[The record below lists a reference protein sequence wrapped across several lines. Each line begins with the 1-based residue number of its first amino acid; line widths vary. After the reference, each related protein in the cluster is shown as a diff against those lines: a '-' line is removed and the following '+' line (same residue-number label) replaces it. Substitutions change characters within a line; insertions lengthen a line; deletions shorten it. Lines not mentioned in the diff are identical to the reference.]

1 MFQRGSIEAGVVL
14 EPCEEIMTLL
24 HNMTVGS
31 RGVRYLHKNIDERMT
46 QLPNKYFMYL
56 RKNQTIKGV
65 FVSAQRTITEDFGLA
80 NAYYIRYLA
89 IDEMFQTVKEKRIK
103 PGNPNGIIK
112 GLTKKFLSDAPIK
125 LGIGYDED
133 DSLPSFHYAFF
144 DSENFR
150 STGISQLLGMNPI
163 GDFSTFRFT
172 RMNPKSNGRIEKLSV
187 LGFDDMRTKLKSQ
200 YESFSIYT
208 DQYLFLDSDYFVW
221 RENGEIVAGVQPNK
235 CEWEVKQMSGFSGL
249 MMVKVLPNIPLLKK
263 YVNPKKFEFVTL
275 DYVFFAE
282 GYEDK
287 LELLFEGML
296 HEYDVF
302 FSLIFQ
308 DLKSPFTRVLKN
320 MDMGL
325 MSHFSNVPNG
335 KVMMTL
341 NNVSDA
347 QKENITNKP
356 IFTCGVDMS

>member
-14 EPCEEIMTLL
+14 EPCDEIMSLL

-31 RGVRYLHKNIDERMT
+31 RGVRYLHKNIDERMS

-56 RKNQTIKGV
+56 RKNGTIKGV

-89 IDEMFQTVKEKRIK
+89 IDEMFQTIKEKRTV

-112 GLTKKFLSDAPIK
+112 GLTKKFLSGAPIN
-125 LGIGYDED
+125 LGIGYNED
-133 DSLPSFHYAFF
+133 KNLPSFHYAFF

-172 RMNPKSNGRIEKLSV
+172 RMKPQSNGHIEKLEETD
-187 LGFDDMRTKLKSQ
+187 FDDVRKKLSSQ
-200 YESFSIYT
+200 YSSFSIYT
-208 DQYLFLDSDYFVW
+208 DQYLFSESDYYVW
-221 RENGEIVAGVQPNK
+221 KENGEIVAGVQPNK

-249 MMVKVLPNIPLLKK
+249 MMVKILPKIPQLKK
-263 YVNPKKFEFVTL
+263 YVNPEKFEFLTL
-275 DYVFFAE
+275 DYLFVAE

-296 HEYDVF
+296 HEYGVF

-308 DLKSPFTRVLKN
+308 DLKSPFTQILKK

-335 KVMMTL
+335 KIMMTV

-347 QKENITNKP
+347 QKEKITAKP

>member
-14 EPCEEIMTLL
+14 EPCEEIMDLL
-24 HNMTVGS
+24 HTMTVGS
-31 RGVRYLHKNIDERMT
+31 GGARYLHKNIDERMS

-56 RKNQTIKGV
+56 KKNKTIKGV
-65 FVSAQRTITEDFGLA
+65 FVSAQRTISEDFGLA

-89 IDEMFQTVKEKRIK
+89 IDEMFQTIKEKRIK

-133 DSLPSFHYAFF
+133 ESLPSFHYAFF

-172 RMNPKSNGRIEKLSV
+172 RMKPKSNNHIEKL
-187 LGFDDMRTKLKSQ
+187 GETDFQMMKKKLSNQ
-200 YESFSIYT
+200 YASFSIYT
-208 DQYLFLDSDYFVW
+208 DQYLYSNSDYYVW
-221 RENGEIVAGVQPNK
+221 KENGEIVAGVQPNK
-235 CEWEVKQMSGFSGL
+235 CEWEVKQMGGFSGV
-249 MMVKVLPNIPLLKK
+249 MMVKILPKVPLLKK
-263 YVNPKKFEFVTL
+263 YVNPKKFEFLTL
-275 DYVFFAE
+275 DYLYVVK
-282 GYEDK
+282 GHEDK
-287 LELLFEGML
+287 LELLLEGML
-296 HEYDVF
+296 HEYNVF

-308 DLKSPFTRVLKN
+308 DLKSPFTRILN
-320 MDMGL
+320 DMNMGL
-325 MSHFSNVPNG
+325 LSHFSNVPDG
-335 KVMMTL
+335 KIMMTV
-341 NNVSDA
+341 NNVSDS
-347 QKENITNKP
+347 QKEKITKKP